1 MSDIPKMCKNPCET
15 CEKKG
20 LPILLARYAIMPSE
34 AKAPQLSSMLKD
46 AQVNNIPLGDH
57 AQYSLR
63 LLRSGYV
70 YVFDEA
76 RNKWSEYFVTTDGFI
91 SPMPLRVKAASVC
104 RTPATEFACARSG
117 AAPLANVITI
127 NNPKHATNVWI
138 GFSDVEWTDDTLDKH
153 SAETYRQRHMQ
164 KVVVSGGKVYPQPHT
179 APLDKADSVVSEF
192 KLDAATIKKHIEPW
206 CSFPFNSR
214 VAQVKNFKEAV
225 QKAVPQGGAAVV
237 ALCDPVGVAMEIAS
251 LMDLRK
257 LEFANAENQAKP
269 HFAAS
274 TIAQL
279 ETSIKAQAK
288 LGEILSGEEL
298 ANQMLVD
305 GGAANFLDSYK
316 KQVERVR
323 NPTPAELQRAAD
335 RQWRTYTHTPAGTQR
350 FDEAAS
356 KSWLNSYND
365 KLQKYD
371 AEYIFPLAKAHAK
384 WLNTTK
390 LSEYMTCNF
399 DEANLDSGVAYTK
412 VCVDLLRHTTDK
424 QPSYDLYLGWLN
436 NGEFAAENLVMRAMA
451 FNQKELIEKIKKADA
466 AAVDSRAFPTDGVA
480 AAVAAFMEKMPS
492 TANVQLAGL
501 FAGISGP
508 TLKYWDDFNAG
519 KVGPK
524 AAAAMAAVTGR
535 QIVRLPV
542 VGNKGQ
548 FIQAHVKQLFRL
560 DPNLKTNANQLQ
572 KAVAA
577 QVRLLEI
584 EGVPTQVKS
593 KLGWYVLLD
602 REIVANATTK
612 KLEGQALADELAKAI
627 RKPEDLQKIDL
638 ARSAKIRGGAYA
650 SATVLSG
657 ILMLWNYTK
666 LLEDVENGMSHEQAE
681 AASKLMA
688 GKIAIAG
695 FVAEHMGNGLEKLG
709 EARLKN
715 MMGRASAYAPRALQW
730 FGRFAG
736 FGVGVFLGLWD
747 LSKWWDERA
756 KGDPS
761 GIAGAYFVS
770 GAAGIGVATTM
781 LFVGMGWVALGPI
794 GWVVLAIGVLIW
806 LVAIFF
812 VESNK
817 DNKLQEW
824 LSRCY
829 FGAGSDKY
837 PDITTHVDQYK
848 RALAD

>member
-1 MSDIPKMCKNPCET
+1 MTTAQMCANPCET
-15 CEKKG
+15 CKKEG
-20 LPILLARYAIMPSE
+20 LPLLLTRYAVH
-34 AKAPQLSSMLKD
+34 AKESQAPVLTGQLGGGALAS
-46 AQVNNIPLGDH
+46 IPVGKH
-57 AQYSLR
+57 AQYGLR

-70 YVFDEA
+70 YVYDEA
-76 RNKWSEYFVTTDGFI
+76 RKHWDEYFVTADGFLTKL
-91 SPMPLRVKAASVC
+91 PPRPKTGTRAA
-104 RTPATEFACARSG
+104 PATEFACARNG
-117 AAPLANVITI
+117 AAPLAGVITI
-127 NNPKHATNVWI
+127 RNPKHATNIWI
-138 GFSDVEWTDDTLDKH
+138 GFSDVEWTDDTLTKH
-153 SAETYRQRHMQ
+153 NDAAYRQRHMQ
-164 KVVVSGGKVYPQPHT
+164 KVVISGGKVNPQPHT
-179 APLDKADSVVSEF
+179 APLDKVDSVVPEF
-192 KLDAATIKKHIEPW
+192 KIDAATVKKQIEPW
-206 CSFPFNSR
+206 CPFPFNSR
-214 VAQVKNFKEAV
+214 VAQAKDFKAAV
-225 QKAVPQGGAAVV
+225 QQARPQGGAAVV
-237 ALCDPVGVAMEIAS
+237 ALFDPIGLAMELAA

-257 LEFANAENQAKP
+257 LAFTKAESEAKP

-279 ETSIKAQAK
+279 ELTIKGQAK
-288 LGEILSGEEL
+288 LSEILSGDEL

-305 GGAANFLDSYK
+305 GGAANLLDSYQ

-335 RQWRTYTHTPAGTQR
+335 KQWRTYTHTPAGKPR
-350 FDEAAS
+350 FDEATS
-356 KSWLNSYND
+356 KNWLNTYND

-371 AEYIFPLAKAHAK
+371 AEHILPLAKAHAAWMK
-384 WLNTTK
+384 HTSLT
-390 LSEYMTCNF
+390 EYMTCNF
-399 DEANLDSGVAYTK
+399 DEADPESGVAYTK

-424 QPSYDLYLGWLN
+424 QPSYDLYLGWLK

-451 FNQKELIEKIKKADA
+451 FNQKELVEKINKADA

-480 AAVAAFMEKMPS
+480 AAVAAFMEKMPP

-501 FAGISGP
+501 LAGISGP
-508 TLKYWDDFNAG
+508 ALKYWDDFNVG

-524 AAAAMAAVTGR
+524 AAAAMAAVTGK

-560 DPNLKTNANQLQ
+560 DPNLKTSANQLQ

-584 EGVPTQVKS
+584 EGVPTQAKS

-602 REIVANATTK
+602 REVVAGATTK
-612 KLEGQALADELAKAI
+612 NLSGQALADELAKAI
-627 RKPEDLQKIDL
+627 NKPQDLQKIDL
-638 ARSAKIRGGAYA
+638 GRAAKIRGGAYA

-657 ILMLWNYTK
+657 ILMLWNFSK
-666 LLEDVENGMSHEQAE
+666 LLEDVEKGMSHEQTE

-695 FVAEHMGNGLEKLG
+695 FVAEQMGNGLEKLG

-715 MMGRASAYAPRALQW
+715 MMGRATAYAPRALQW

-770 GAAGIGVATTM
+770 GAAGISVATTM

-794 GWVVLAIGVLIW
+794 GWIVLAIGVLIW

-812 VESNK
+812 VENTK

-824 LSRCY
+824 LSRCH
-829 FGAGSDKY
+829 FGTGNDKY
-837 PDITTHVDQYK
+837 PNVTTHAEQYK
-848 RALAD
+848 LALAD